1 MKSDMLHKIAIT
13 RIPRVGGVIA
23 KNLISYCGGAEEVFR
38 ASKRELLKIP
48 GIGPVIAEN
57 IVEQNVLR
65 EAEVEMEW
73 MERHDIQ
80 PIFYLDDNYP
90 LRLRPYEE
98 APLVLFYKGNT
109 DLNAPRTVAI
119 VGTRKPT
126 QRGKMVCEEIVEEL
140 KKYEV
145 QIISGLAYG
154 IDVTAHKKCVKIG
167 VPTIG
172 VLGHGL
178 DRIYPPE
185 HRSVGMEM
193 CENGGLLTEFSYQVQ
208 PKREHFPMR
217 NRIIAAMSDAL
228 IVVESGE
235 GGGSIISAELARKYG
250 KVVFAVPGRMRD
262 DHSKGCNL
270 LIKKGKARLLEHAD
284 DVATTLKWGKDQTP
298 SPDFREKLYN
308 NLNENEK
315 IIVNILKN
323 VDDMSIDKI
332 TFESRLAPAQIS
344 SILLNLEF
352 KGLIKNL
359 PGKRYML
366 C

>member
-1 MKSDMLHKIAIT
+1 MSDMLHKIAIT
-13 RIPRVGGVIA
+13 RIPRVGGVLA
-23 KNLISYCGGAEEVFR
+23 KNLISYCGGAEAVFS
-38 ASKRELLKIP
+38 ANKRELLKIP

-57 IVEQNVLR
+57 IISQNVLR
-65 EAEVEMEW
+65 EAEVEMAW

-80 PIFYLDDNYP
+80 PIFYLDDSYP

-98 APLVLFYKGNT
+98 APLVLFYKGNA
-109 DLNAPRTVAI
+109 DLNAARTVAI

-126 QRGKMVCEEIVEEL
+126 ERGKLICEEIVEGL

-154 IDVTAHKKCVKIG
+154 IDVTAHKKCVKTD

-185 HRSVGMEM
+185 HRSIGMEM
-193 CENGGLLTEFSYQVQ
+193 CEKGGLLTEFSYQVQ

-235 GGGSIISAELARKYG
+235 GGGSIISAELGNKYG
-250 KVVFAVPGRMRD
+250 KAVFAVPGRLRD
-262 DHSKGCNL
+262 DYSKGCNL
-270 LIKKGKARLLEHAD
+270 LIKSRKARLLENAG
-284 DVATTLKWGKDQTP
+284 DVAALLEWDNQPP
-298 SPDFREKLYN
+298 SSPKLREKLLAD
-308 NLNENEK
+308 LNENEK
-315 IIVNILKN
+315 IIVNILQN
-323 VDDMSIDKI
+323 VDDMTIDKI

-352 KGLIKNL
+352 QGIIKNL

>member
-1 MKSDMLHKIAIT
+1 MSDMLHKIAIT
-13 RIPRVGGVIA
+13 RIPRVGGVLA
-23 KNLISYCGGAEEVFR
+23 KNLISYCGGAEAIFR
-38 ASKRELLKIP
+38 AKKRELLKIP

-57 IVEQNVLR
+57 IIAQDVLR
-65 EAEVEMEW
+65 EAEVEMTW

-80 PIFYLDDNYP
+80 PIFYLDDTYP

-98 APLVLFYKGNT
+98 SPLVLFYKGNV
-109 DLNAPRTVAI
+109 DLNAARTVAI

-126 QRGKMVCEEIVEEL
+126 ERGKMICEEIVEQL
-140 KKYEV
+140 KKYDV

-154 IDVTAHKKCVKIG
+154 IDVTAHKKCVQIG

-172 VLGHGL
+172 ILGHGL
-178 DRIYPPE
+178 DRIYPPT
-185 HRSVGMEM
+185 HRSIGMEM

-235 GGGSIISAELARKYG
+235 GGGSIISAQLGNKYG
-250 KVVFAVPGRMRD
+250 KVVFAVPGRLRD
-262 DHSKGCNL
+262 DYSKGCNL
-270 LIKKGKARLLEHAD
+270 LIKKGKARLLENAD
-284 DVATTLKWGKDQTP
+284 DVASALKWDNEQAAN
-298 SPDFREKLYN
+298 PDIREKLF
-308 NLNENEK
+308 LDLDENEK
-315 IIVNILKN
+315 IIVNILQN

>member
-1 MKSDMLHKIAIT
+1 
-13 RIPRVGGVIA
+13 
-23 KNLISYCGGAEEVFR
+23 
-38 ASKRELLKIP
+38 
-48 GIGPVIAEN
+48 
-57 IVEQNVLR
+57 
-65 EAEVEMEW
+65 
-73 MERHDIQ
+73 
-80 PIFYLDDNYP
+80 

-98 APLVLFYKGNT
+98 APLVLFYKGNV

-126 QRGKMVCEEIVEEL
+126 ERGKMVCEEIVEEL

-154 IDVTAHKKCVKIG
+154 IDVTAHKKCVEIG

-172 VLGHGL
+172 ILGHGL
-178 DRIYPPE
+178 GRIYPPA
-185 HRSVGMEM
+185 HRNVGMEM

-235 GGGSIISAELARKYG
+235 GGGSIISAELGNKYG
-250 KVVFAVPGRMRD
+250 KAVFAVPGRLRD

-284 DVATTLKWGKDQTP
+284 DIASTLKWD
-298 SPDFREKLYN
+298 SEEAERPDIREKILAD
-308 NLNENEK
+308 LNENEK
-315 IIVNILKN
+315 IIVNILQN
-323 VDDMSIDKI
+323 VDDMTIDKI
-332 TFESRLAPAQIS
+332 TFESRLAPAKIS

>member
-1 MKSDMLHKIAIT
+1 MSDMLHKIAIT
-13 RIPRVGGVIA
+13 RIPRIGGVLA
-23 KNLISYCGGAEEVFR
+23 KNLISYCGGAEAIFR
-38 ASKRELLKIP
+38 AKKRELLKIP

-57 IVEQNVLR
+57 IISQDVLR
-65 EAEVEMEW
+65 EAEVEMAW

-80 PIFYLDDNYP
+80 PIFYLDDTYP

-98 APLVLFYKGNT
+98 APLVLFYKGSV
-109 DLNAPRTVAI
+109 DLNAARTVAI

-126 QRGKMVCEEIVEEL
+126 ERGKMICEEIVEQL
-140 KKYEV
+140 KKYDV

-154 IDVTAHKKCVKIG
+154 IDVTAHKKCVQIG

-172 VLGHGL
+172 ILGHGL
-178 DRIYPPE
+178 DRIYPPA
-185 HRSVGMEM
+185 HRSIGMEM

-235 GGGSIISAELARKYG
+235 GGGSIISAELGNKYG
-250 KVVFAVPGRMRD
+250 KIVFAVPGRLRD
-262 DHSKGCNL
+262 DYSKGCNL
-270 LIKKGKARLLEHAD
+270 LIKKGKARLLENAD
-284 DVATTLKWGKDQTP
+284 DVASALKWDNEQASKP
-298 SPDFREKLYN
+298 ELREKLFLD
-308 NLNENEK
+308 LNENEK
-315 IIVNILKN
+315 IIVNILQN
-323 VDDMSIDKI
+323 VDDMTIDKI

>member
-1 MKSDMLHKIAIT
+1 MSDILHKIAIT
-13 RIPRVGGVIA
+13 RIPRVGGVLA
-23 KNLISYCGGAEEVFR
+23 KNLISYCGGAEAIFR
-38 ASKRELLKIP
+38 AKKRELLKVP

-57 IVEQNVLR
+57 ILTQDVLR
-65 EAEVEMEW
+65 EAEIEMKW

-98 APLVLFYKGNT
+98 APLVLFYKGNV
-109 DLNAPRTVAI
+109 DLNTVRTVAI

-126 QRGKMVCEEIVEEL
+126 ERGKMLCEEIVEGL

-145 QIISGLAYG
+145 LIISGLAYG

-193 CENGGLLTEFSYQVQ
+193 CENGGLLTQFSYQVQ

-235 GGGSIISAELARKYG
+235 GGGSIISAELGSKYG
-250 KVVFAVPGRMRD
+250 KAVFAVPGRLRD

-270 LIKKGKARLLEHAD
+270 LIKKGKARLLEKAE
-284 DVATTLKWGKDQTP
+284 DVATALKWNNDQAAG
-298 SPDFREKLYN
+298 PDLREKLFA

-332 TFESRLAPAQIS
+332 TFESRLPPSQIS

-352 KGLIKNL
+352 NGLIKNL
-359 PGKRYML
+359 PGKRYMM

>member
-1 MKSDMLHKIAIT
+1 MSEILHKMAIT
-13 RIPRVGGVIA
+13 RIPKVGGVLA
-23 KNLISYCGGAEEVFR
+23 KNLISYCGGAEAVFR
-38 ASKRELLKIP
+38 AKKRELLKVP
-48 GIGPVIAEN
+48 GIGPVIAGN
-57 IVEQNVLR
+57 ILEQNVLR

-98 APLVLFYKGNT
+98 APLVLFYKGNV

-126 QRGKMVCEEIVEEL
+126 ERGKMVCEEIVEEL

-154 IDVTAHKKCVKIG
+154 IDVTAHKKCVEIG

-172 VLGHGL
+172 ILGHGL
-178 DRIYPPE
+178 DRIYPHA
-185 HRSVGMEM
+185 HRNVGMEM

-235 GGGSIISAELARKYG
+235 GGGSIISAELGNKYG
-250 KVVFAVPGRMRD
+250 KAVFAVPGRLRD

-284 DVATTLKWGKDQTP
+284 DIASTLKWDSEEAEK
-298 SPDFREKLYN
+298 PDIREKILAD
-308 NLNENEK
+308 LNENEK
-315 IIVNILKN
+315 IIVNILQN
-323 VDDMSIDKI
+323 VDDMTIDKI
-332 TFESRLAPAQIS
+332 TFESRLAPAKIS